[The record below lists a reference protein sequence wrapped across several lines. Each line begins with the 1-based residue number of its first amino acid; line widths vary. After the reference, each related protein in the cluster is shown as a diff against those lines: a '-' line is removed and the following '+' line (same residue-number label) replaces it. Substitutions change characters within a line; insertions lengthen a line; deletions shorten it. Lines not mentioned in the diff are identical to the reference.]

1 MQKLIR
7 LLSDMRAVSGNEYRI
22 NSEIKKL
29 FEPYCDEVKIDNL
42 GSVIALKKCGR
53 ENAPKLMIEAHI
65 DEIGLMVTSVTDN
78 GYITFADVGG
88 VDERILPSL
97 EVTVHGKRDI
107 KGIITVPDGGDETKS
122 FKNEELAI
130 DTSLAKDEILKIISV
145 GDTITLPQSVGKLG
159 DNQLSL
165 KTMDDRASVAVLID
179 VMKRISSLDLSCDVY
194 AVAAVQEEVGCRGGK
209 TTAFSVS
216 PDMAIAIDVTH
227 GITPDNEKNAFKL
240 GSGAVISKGPNLHPS
255 LTAEIERTAQEHN
268 IKYSIDIDGGC
279 TGTDA
284 WEIQVAG
291 DGVPV
296 SLLSIPLKYMHTS
309 VETLSVDDVQA
320 VSDVLYEFIKSR
332 KGDMSW
338 IAL

>member
-1 MQKLIR
+1 MAVSEEVGGR
-7 LLSDMRAVSGNEYRI
+7 GAMVSGNSI
-22 NSEIKKL
+22 N
-29 FEPYCDEVKIDNL
+29 PD
-42 GSVIALKKCGR
+42 IA
-53 ENAPKLMIEAHI
+53 
-65 DEIGLMVTSVTDN
+65 V
-78 GYITFADVGG
+78 
-88 VDERILPSL
+88 
-97 EVTVHGKRDI
+97 
-107 KGIITVPDGGDETKS
+107 
-122 FKNEELAI
+122 
-130 DTSLAKDEILKIISV
+130 
-145 GDTITLPQSVGKLG
+145 
-159 DNQLSL
+159 
-165 KTMDDRASVAVLID
+165 
-179 VMKRISSLDLSCDVY
+179 
-194 AVAAVQEEVGCRGGK
+194 
-209 TTAFSVS
+209 
-216 PDMAIAIDVTH
+216 AIDVTH

-240 GSGAVISKGPNLHPS
+240 GSGVVISKGPNLHPS